1 MGAYDLANVKVNFL
15 GLDLSNPGAGSQ
27 GFCKITKVDP
37 TYDTQAGVD
46 GFAIFWK
53 KGNKIY
59 DIELTLNQGSAA
71 NAALSAIHN
80 VDKKTPGGAGVGPFG
95 VADLNG
101 TSLFVAAQC
110 RILTDPEAEFSNEP
124 KDRVWKLRCI
134 DGEEIVGGVGA

>member
-1 MGAYDLANVKVNFL
+1 MSSYDLSNVKVNFL
-15 GLDLSNPGAGSQ
+15 GLDLTTPGAGSG
-27 GFCKITKVDP
+27 GFLKITKPDS

-46 GFAIFWK
+46 GFGMFWK

-71 NAALSAIHN
+71 NAALTAIHN

-101 TSLFVAAQC
+101 TSLFVASQC
-110 RILTDPEAEFSNEP
+110 RILTDPDVEFSNEP
-124 KDRVWKLRCI
+124 KDRIWKLRCI
-134 DGEEIVGGVGA
+134 DGDELVGGVGA